1 MPEKTVDGYVKALPA
16 KQREVATAIRDL
28 VRRAAPEA
36 TEAVKW
42 GQPVF
47 TDHGPFAYMKK
58 ASAHLTFGFWRGAEL
73 DGGRGILE
81 GSGTR
86 MAHVKIADV
95 GEIDQKQLTA
105 LIKIAV
111 KLNREKGD
119 PTKR

>member
-1 MPEKTVDGYVKALPA
+1 MPEKTVDTYIKALPA
-16 KQREVATAIRDL
+16 KQREAATAIRRL
-28 VRRAAPEA
+28 VSGAAPDAAESI
-36 TEAVKW
+36 KW

-58 ASAHLTFGFWRGAEL
+58 ASAHLTFGFWRGTEL

-95 GEIDQKQLTA
+95 GDIDQKQLTA
-105 LIKIAV
+105 LIKAAV

>member
-1 MPEKTVDGYVKALPA
+1 VAEKTVAAYVNALPA
-16 KQREVATAIRDL
+16 KQRAAANAVRTL
-28 VRRAAPEA
+28 VKAAAPD
-36 TEAVKW
+36 AVESIKW

-47 TDHGPFAYMKK
+47 TDHGPFAYLKK
-58 ASAHLTFGFWRGAEL
+58 ASAHVTFGFWRGTEL

-95 GEIDQKQLTA
+95 SEIDDKQLTG
-105 LIKIAV
+105 LIRSAV